1 MPESSQEDNNAL
13 SEIKNQTPEIITKDG
28 IKNTRNQKSLLGSP
42 PRSAE
47 FSVKEH
53 STPQRKG
60 RMIKRR
66 KARTNLKDL
75 SKVVS
80 SAPVI
85 EGVRMADDDSD
96 KVVHRNGR
104 FINNIFVGDEEDV
117 PIPPEY
123 TVTAFVGETP
133 K

>member
-1 MPESSQEDNNAL
+1 MNEM
-13 SEIKNQTPEIITKDG
+13 KHQTPKIITKYG
-28 IKNTRNQKSLLGSP
+28 IMNTRNKKSLPWSP
-42 PRSAE
+42 PRSE
-47 FSVKEH
+47 ESSVKEY

-60 RMIKRR
+60 RMIRRR

-85 EGVRMADDDSD
+85 EGVCMADDDSD

-104 FINNIFVGDEEDV
+104 FIHNIFVGDEENV

-123 TVTAFVGETP
+123 TVTAVVGETP
-133 K
+133 T

>member
-1 MPESSQEDNNAL
+1 M
-13 SEIKNQTPEIITKDG
+13 
-28 IKNTRNQKSLLGSP
+28 NTSNKKSILWYPLGSEE
-42 PRSAE
+42 S
-47 FSVKEH
+47 SVKEY
-53 STPQRKG
+53 STTQRKG
-60 RMIKRR
+60 RMVRRR

-85 EGVRMADDDSD
+85 EGVHMGYDDSD
-96 KVVHRNGR
+96 KIVHRNGR

-123 TVTAFVGETP
+123 TKTAVVGETP

>member
-1 MPESSQEDNNAL
+1 M
-13 SEIKNQTPEIITKDG
+13 
-28 IKNTRNQKSLLGSP
+28 
-42 PRSAE
+42 
-47 FSVKEH
+47 KEY
-53 STPQRKG
+53 STAKRKG
-60 RMIKRR
+60 RMIRRR

-85 EGVRMADDDSD
+85 EGMRMGDDDSD
-96 KVVHRNGR
+96 KIVHRNGR

-123 TVTAFVGETP
+123 TVTAVVGETN